1 MKDHVAIVTGAG
13 SEKGIGK
20 QVAFSLAKKGAIVVV
35 TDLNGENA
43 KYVAEQLKQEGY
55 KSIGLQM
62 DTTSKE
68 SVQIALKS
76 VVNQYG
82 KVDILINNAGISLPT
97 RILEI
102 NEVEWDKVLD
112 VNLKG
117 VFFCTQEVLPLM
129 IENRYG
135 RIVNMASV
143 AGKRGGGVFGG
154 VHYAASKAGVFGFSK
169 AVAREVS
176 QYGITVNCVAP
187 GMIDTGIFGAENE
200 NVRHKLQSNIPI
212 GRPGATHEVAA
223 AVSFLASKEASYITG
238 EEIDVNGGLHMD

>member
-238 EEIDVNGGLHMD
+238 EGIDVNGGLHMD

>member
-1 MKDHVAIVTGAG
+1 MKEHIAIVTGAG

-20 QVAFSLAKKGAIVVV
+20 EVAFSLAKKGAIVVV
-35 TDLNGENA
+35 TDLNGDNA
-43 KYVAEQLKQEGY
+43 LNVAEQLKQEGY
-55 KSIGLQM
+55 KSLGIKM

-68 SVQIALKS
+68 SVQMAVKS
-76 VVNQYG
+76 VGQQYG

-97 RILEI
+97 RILDI

-117 VFFCTQEVLPLM
+117 IFFCAQAVLPLM

-154 VHYAASKAGVFGFSK
+154 AHYAASKAGVFGFSK

-200 NVRHKLQSNIPI
+200 NVREKLQSNIPI
-212 GRPGATHEVAA
+212 GRPGNTEEVAA
-223 AVSFLASKEASYITG
+223 AVTFLASKEASYITG